1 MFCALPGFEQLGD
14 QVLGEH
20 TVPGGPCILV
30 NPPVPTA
37 QFPGWAKRAPSQV
50 CHVSPLG
57 SWSQAAT
64 LLANDNCP
72 VSHEDMV
79 SSWEP
84 AHSLVENA
92 DLWGRDCPLPSCSG
106 CCTPAS
112 LPMEGEG
119 LACIWLALLWC
130 SVNPL
135 FCERARLWVRLEPFV
150 GKFFF
155 FSPLWL
161 SQSLGCYLPLALFDG
176 PHPVLT
182 LSMQPTPPCPAPA
195 GWWQIA
201 SVWATSPLGVADR
214 CILCVFFFFFF
225 FPPSYVALWDSKT
238 PHRPAGE
245 RVSCYLETS
254 PPSWL
259 PPQVGSP
266 SLNLLS
272 LIFCPVSFQREW
284 AAFMGA
290 WCPLPAFRS
299 CFVEVAQHS
308 NDPLV
313 NLRGRKWSPH
323 PIPWHLGT
331 TPLA

>member
-106 CCTPAS
+106 CGTPAS

-155 FSPLWL
+155 FFPSLAIPKFGLLSPISSLRRSSSCPYPKHAAHASL
-161 SQSLGCYLPLALFDG
+161 SSSSRL
-176 PHPVLT
+176 
-182 LSMQPTPPCPAPA
+182 
-195 GWWQIA
+195 
-201 SVWATSPLGVADR
+201 VADCKR
-214 CILCVFFFFFF
+214 LGYFSIGSCGQVHIVCFLFFFF